1 MKWVFKLKLKP
12 DGSVAKHKARL
23 VARGFLQRAG
33 LDYSEVFAPVA
44 RLETIR
50 LVIALAHNRDWSL
63 YQLDV
68 KSAFLNGTLE
78 EEVFVK
84 QPPGFEIKGKE
95 DKVFRLHKAL
105 YGLKQAPRAW
115 NKRINF
121 FLIKE

>member
-1 MKWVFKLKLKP
+1 MKWVFKVKLKP
-12 DGSVAKHKARL
+12 DGIVAKHKARL

-50 LVIALAHNRDWSL
+50 LVIALAHSRDWPL

-84 QPPGFEIKGKE
+84 QPPRFKIKGEE
-95 DKVFRLHKAL
+95 DKVFRLYKTL
-105 YGLKQAPRAW
+105 YGLKQAPRA
-115 NKRINF
+115 
-121 FLIKE
+121 